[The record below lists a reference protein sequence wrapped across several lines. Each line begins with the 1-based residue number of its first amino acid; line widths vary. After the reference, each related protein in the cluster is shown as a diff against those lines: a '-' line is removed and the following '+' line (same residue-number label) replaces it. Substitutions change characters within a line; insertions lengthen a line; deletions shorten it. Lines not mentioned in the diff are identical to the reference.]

1 MQYRQFALQ
10 KQNKYYK
17 GVVIK
22 MDKDTNKKGII
33 KEFKEF
39 ISRGNVLDM
48 AVGIIIGSA
57 FTAIVTSLVN
67 DIIMPFV
74 GILMGGFDFTSL
86 SVSVGTGDHTA
97 VLAYGLFIQALINFL
112 IIAVCVFILIRFIN
126 TVAEK
131 TRKQKKADAEA
142 KPAEPPKPSN
152 EEVLLT
158 EIRDL
163 LKNQNEK

>member
-1 MQYRQFALQ
+1 MQ
-10 KQNKYYK
+10 KQKKYQK
-17 GVVIK
+17 GMVIK

-67 DIIMPFV
+67 DIIMPLV
-74 GILMGGFDFTSL
+74 GIVMGGFDFTSL
-86 SVSVGTGDHTA
+86 SVSVGTGDHIA

-131 TRKQKKADAEA
+131 TRKQKKAEA

-152 EEVLLT
+152 EEILLT

-163 LKNQNEK
+163 LKKQNENN